1 MPNIKSTPNSN
12 YLQRNGFIMVSNLL
26 IDYQEELG
34 ITDDELVFI
43 TKVMKNTSS
52 WRLHDSDI
60 SKSVSSKTLQR
71 RRKSLKEKGLLEYK
85 TVTITNSLGQKFNDG
100 IMYDLSKL
108 EQKLQEISNK
118 IEEKKVETIKKE
130 IKENNIDLTDEDF
143 STITESSLL
152 KYQKDWYNYYR
163 TKYELSKQERDE
175 YNKLSPFDKRY
186 FKYVFE
192 YCSENNLLSKIT
204 PRLSLF
210 LKTKFRM
217 NDLKNWCNENKA
229 EFKINQEKEET
240 PLSDKELLDKWAE
253 QSKDLMPKE
262 EIEKELTDDNGLT
275 EDEMKQLFEDLTGN
289 KYLPAAKKVYEME
302 IGKELILGEPYYVE
316 KFNKIF
322 AVLMENGIYD
332 PDKINVGYVLSMCNL
347 KGSSDV
353 QDVWTNE
360 VLADKEIET
369 KSGLSMMEDDKQK
382 EEDPVFG
389 NLFDSSLTAK
399 IKEQE
404 NYHQTVQKEAANKI
418 NGMSSEDVLK
428 MWEDDPQKLDDFVA
442 KMEI

>member
-1 MPNIKSTPNSN
+1 MSNIKSAPNSN

-43 TKVMKNTSS
+43 TKIMKNTSN
-52 WRLHDSDI
+52 WRLHDCDI
-60 SKSVSSKTLQR
+60 SRAVSSKTLQR

-118 IEEKKVETIKKE
+118 IEDKKVETIKKE
-130 IKENNIDLTDEDF
+130 IKENNIELEDEDF
-143 STITESSLL
+143 NTIMESSLI
-152 KYQKDWYNYYR
+152 KYKKDWYNFYG

-175 YNKLSPFDKRY
+175 YNKLSPIEKRY

-192 YCSENNLLSKIT
+192 YCTANNLLSKIT

-217 NDLKNWCNENKA
+217 NDLRNWCNENKD
-229 EFKINQEKEET
+229 EFKITPEKEEA
-240 PLSDKELLDKWAE
+240 PLNDKELLDKWAE
-253 QSKDLMPKE
+253 QSKNLMPKE
-262 EIEKELTDDNGLT
+262 EVEKDLTDDNGLT

-289 KYLPAAKKVYEME
+289 KYLPAAKRIYSKIFGYD
-302 IGKELILGEPYYVE
+302 LILGEPYYVE
-316 KFNKIF
+316 KFNRIF
-322 AVLMENGIYD
+322 AVLMENGLYD
-332 PDKINVGYVLSMCNL
+332 PEKIDVGYVLSMCNL
-347 KGSSDV
+347 DGCSKE
-353 QDVWTNE
+353 QDIWTNE
-360 VLADKEIET
+360 SFENKDLEVKN
-369 KSGLSMMEDDKQK
+369 GLSMMEDDKEQ

-389 NLFDSSLTAK
+389 NLFDKSLSDK

-404 NYHQTVQKEAANKI
+404 KYHQKI
-418 NGMSSEDVLK
+418 QEDAIDKTKKMSSEDIMKL
-428 MWEDDPQKLDDFVA
+428 WADDPKELDNFIET
-442 KMEI
+442 MEI

>member
-12 YLQRNGFIMVSNLL
+12 YLQRNGFVMVSNLL

-360 VLADKEIET
+360 VLADKEI
-369 KSGLSMMEDDKQK
+369 
-382 EEDPVFG
+382 V
-389 NLFDSSLTAK
+389 
-399 IKEQE
+399 
-404 NYHQTVQKEAANKI
+404 V
-418 NGMSSEDVLK
+418 
-428 MWEDDPQKLDDFVA
+428 
-442 KMEI
+442 

>member
-12 YLQRNGFIMVSNLL
+12 YLQRNGFVMVSNLL

-60 SKSVSSKTLQR
+60 SKAVSSKTLQR

-229 EFKINQEKEET
+229 EFKIVPEKEET
-240 PLSDKELLDKWAE
+240 PLSDKELLDKYPM
-253 QSKDLMPKE
+253 Q
-262 EIEKELTDDNGLT
+262 
-275 EDEMKQLFEDLTGN
+275 
-289 KYLPAAKKVYEME
+289 
-302 IGKELILGEPYYVE
+302 
-316 KFNKIF
+316 
-322 AVLMENGIYD
+322 
-332 PDKINVGYVLSMCNL
+332 
-347 KGSSDV
+347 
-353 QDVWTNE
+353 
-360 VLADKEIET
+360 
-369 KSGLSMMEDDKQK
+369 
-382 EEDPVFG
+382 
-389 NLFDSSLTAK
+389 
-399 IKEQE
+399 
-404 NYHQTVQKEAANKI
+404 
-418 NGMSSEDVLK
+418 
-428 MWEDDPQKLDDFVA
+428 
-442 KMEI
+442 